1 MTTTEIVRVVPD
13 DRYEGMTLAV
23 APAEAKKRV
32 AELQAFVSS
41 VMVRDQD
48 FGVIPG
54 TDKPSLFQ
62 PGAQKLAEIYGLA
75 HRFEPIDQ
83 VKDWERGFFY
93 FEYRCIITSRRD
105 GRHICEGI
113 GSCNSKE
120 SKYAARWV
128 FDREIP
134 QGLDRK
140 TLKTKQIKSRKNGQT
155 YTMFM
160 VPNEDPF
167 SLVNTIQK
175 MAAKR
180 SYVHAIISATRSA
193 GVFTQDAEDLPAE
206 AFGQP
211 EKERSWE
218 HDEAPPAKTPS
229 TPPPSDSSAL
239 GIIYGS
245 QIEQA
250 KDLGA
255 LKVVMATIKGAAD
268 QQKLTLSQVANLRDA
283 AKAKQKALK
292 APPKDMAEVFG
303 ENVLPEGWGGPPET
317 DAVEETCVVC
327 RKPLGASAAV
337 STTDADGVV
346 AFRHAGCPAPR
357 EPGEEG

>member
-1 MTTTEIVRVVPD
+1 MSNSEIVRAVPD

-41 VMVRDQD
+41 VMVRDLD

-93 FEYRCIITSRRD
+93 FEYRCVITSRRD

-128 FDREIP
+128 FDRDIP
-134 QGLDRK
+134 QGVERK
-140 TLKTKQIKSRKNGQT
+140 TLKTKQIRSKKNGQN
-155 YTMFM
+155 YIMYM

-167 SLVNTIQK
+167 SIVNTIQK

-193 GVFTQDAEDLPAE
+193 GVFTQDVEDLPAE
-206 AFGQP
+206 AFGKAD
-211 EKERSWE
+211 KERSWE
-218 HDEAPPAKTPS
+218 QGEPETPAPPAAS
-229 TPPPSDSSAL
+229 GRESSAL
-239 GIIYGS
+239 GIIFQD
-245 QIEQA
+245 QIA
-250 KDLGA
+250 KAEDLPA
-255 LKVVMATIKGAAD
+255 LKLAMGTIKAAAD
-268 QQKLTLSQVANLRDA
+268 SQKLTLTQVANLRDL
-283 AKAKQKALK
+283 AKARQKALK
-292 APPKDMAEVFG
+292 AGKPVEEVLDG
-303 ENVLPEGWGGPPET
+303 NEMPAGWGGPEEPPARPEFLVCHFCGQ
-317 DAVEETCVVC
+317 DATEDPIEHTTNEGEVVVRHIDC
-327 RKPLGASAAV
+327 N
-337 STTDADGVV
+337 
-346 AFRHAGCPAPR
+346 AFSHR
-357 EPGEEG
+357 